1 MRQSSK
7 LNQAIALGDQLA
19 KAIDAQDFDQLAKL
33 EVNRQDHLQRF
44 FEDDAAAQDRPALTH
59 LLRQNDQLVEML
71 TSARNEV
78 VARHQKFRSADHALS
93 AYRQF
98 KPPS

>member
-1 MRQSSK
+1 MRQSRK
-7 LNQAIALGDQLA
+7 LDQAIALGDQLA
-19 KAIDAQDFDQLAKL
+19 KAIEAQDFDQLDKL
-33 EVNRQDHLQRF
+33 EANRQDHLQRF
-44 FEDDAAAQDRPALTH
+44 FEDDVGAQDRPALTD

-71 TSARNEV
+71 TSARTEV